1 MKDKPAKP
9 NKDKPAKSNKDKQA
23 KPMKE
28 KKEVKEKKEEKE
40 KAKFKLI
47 LKDSMNKIMK
57 KEIPSKYYA
66 GAAKR
71 IMTAEM
77 IPIEKF
83 A

>member
-1 MKDKPAKP
+1 
-9 NKDKPAKSNKDKQA
+9 
-23 KPMKE
+23 
-28 KKEVKEKKEEKE
+28 
-40 KAKFKLI
+40 
-47 LKDSMNKIMK
+47 MNKIMK

-83 A
+83 AQMK